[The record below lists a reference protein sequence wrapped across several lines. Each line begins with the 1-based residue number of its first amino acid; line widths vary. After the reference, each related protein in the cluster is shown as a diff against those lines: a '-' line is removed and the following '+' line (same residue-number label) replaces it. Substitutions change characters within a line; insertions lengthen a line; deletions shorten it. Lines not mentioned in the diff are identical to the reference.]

1 MVIASPFHPGI
12 GATTRP
18 SEALRPVFV
27 KTRFVASEL
36 PFELPLEVV
45 RFICETPTP
54 AQFFLRRRPGHK
66 LEFAFMQ
73 APVFTFPVA
82 IVPEETELCSTGPFV
97 RFPVCLLAFSSCT
110 VNDEN

>member
-12 GATTRP
+12 GTTARP
-18 SEALRPVFV
+18 SEALRPVLV

-36 PFELPLEVV
+36 PFKLPLEVV
-45 RFICETPTP
+45 RFVRDTPTP
-54 AQFFLRRRPGHK
+54 AQFFLQRRPGHK
-66 LEFAFMQ
+66 LELALML

-97 RFPVCLLAFSSCT
+97 RFPVCLLAFSSCE